1 MQGPRHAASDTT
13 IGGFVFA
20 LFLIITSAVM
30 VLLLILFRLRRQRRL
45 HAKPVIISDASVLI
59 AFARIRRLGLA
70 FLER

>member
-1 MQGPRHAASDTT
+1 M
-13 IGGFVFA
+13 FA